1 MAKVVIITGSG
12 ISAESGI
19 STFRGNTGLWEE
31 YSISDVCMDGCLDEN
46 YELVVGF
53 YDRLRQELETKQP
66 NQAHKVI
73 AFLKSRFPDDIA
85 VITQNIDDLFERAGC
100 KNVMHLHGSLKELRC
115 TFCGYTTEIGYVAQG
130 SEMQVCPSCSSG
142 YLRPNVIFF
151 GENPPLY
158 SNMFAEMR
166 DCELYVVI
174 GTSGNVIDVA
184 DLTRGRV
191 RSILNNLEPSHA
203 IDDGKFDR
211 VLYKTATEAID
222 EIAREIVAYL
232 GKEHLVW
239 TPYMTIT
246 AKTLLDTFIDLAL
259 ESPEPNSWSEE
270 TFQDD
275 RPSLIRLKQLRA
287 MCKAFDI
294 ECNWSD
300 FSRGRFIKNEERAYF
315 TYIKH
320 LQDLAPLNRKMMW
333 GNVLDAFRFLLQY
346 RMNVQQVTHYTRP
359 ILACSAVTGIA
370 VKQVRKTNEAIINE
384 MKVIDDLLIELID
397 DQHRRFSFDEMVSRY
412 GFPEDD
418 LFDADLDAI

>member
-31 YSISDVCMDGCLDEN
+31 YNISDVCMEGCLDEN

-66 NQAHKVI
+66 NHAHKVI
-73 AFLKSRFPDDIA
+73 VFLKSRFPDDIA

-115 TFCGYTTEIGYVAQG
+115 TFCGYTTEIGYEAQG
-130 SEMQVCPSCSSG
+130 GEMQVCPSCSSG

-191 RSILNNLEPSHA
+191 RSILNNLEPSPA

-211 VLYKTATEAID
+211 VLYKKATDAID

-246 AKTLLDTFIDLAL
+246 AKTLLDTFVDLAL
-259 ESPEPNSWSEE
+259 EHPEPNSWSEE
-270 TFQDD
+270 AFRDD
-275 RPSLIRLKQLRA
+275 LPSLIRLKQLQA

-294 ECNWSD
+294 ECTWSGL
-300 FSRGRFIKNEERAYF
+300 SQGRFIDEERGYF

-320 LQDLAPLNRKMMW
+320 LQDLAPLNRNTMQ
-333 GNVLDAFRFLLQY
+333 GSVQDAFRFLLQY

-359 ILACSAVTGIA
+359 ILACSAVIGIA
-370 VKQVRKTNEAIINE
+370 VKQVQKNNEAIINE